1 MLSNHFVAILFC
13 GIGDTEINSL
23 LGALN
28 LPSVT
33 KTTLKRRE
41 REAGIAFKEVAYE
54 SCCEALME
62 EKSR

>member
-1 MLSNHFVAILFC
+1 MLSNHFAAMLFC
-13 GIGDTEINSL
+13 GIGDTTLNSL

-33 KTTLKRRE
+33 KTTFKRRK
-41 REAGIAFKEVAYE
+41 REAGIAFEEVAYE
-54 SCCEALME
+54 SCYEALME

>member
-1 MLSNHFVAILFC
+1 MLFC
-13 GIGDTEINSL
+13 GIGETTINSL

-33 KTTLKRRE
+33 KNTLKKRE
-41 REAGIAFKEVAYE
+41 REAGIAFEEVAYE
-54 SCCEALME
+54 SCCEALLE

>member
-1 MLSNHFVAILFC
+1 MLFC
-13 GIGDTEINSL
+13 GIGETTVNSL

-33 KTTLKRRE
+33 KTTLKKKE
-41 REAGIAFKEVAYE
+41 REAGIAFEEVAYE
-54 SCCEALME
+54 SCCEALLE

>member
-1 MLSNHFVAILFC
+1 MLFC
-13 GIGDTEINSL
+13 GIGETTMNSL

-33 KTTLKRRE
+33 KTTLKRE
-41 REAGIAFKEVAYE
+41 REAGIAFEEVAYE
-54 SCCEALME
+54 SCCEALLE

>member
-1 MLSNHFVAILFC
+1 MLFC
-13 GIGDTEINSL
+13 GIGETTINSL

-33 KTTLKRRE
+33 KTTLKKRE
-41 REAGIAFKEVAYE
+41 REPGIAFEEVAYE
-54 SCCEALME
+54 SCCEALLE

>member
-1 MLSNHFVAILFC
+1 MLFC
-13 GIGDTEINSL
+13 GIGETTINSL

-41 REAGIAFKEVAYE
+41 REAGIAFEEVAYE